1 MGSRYG
7 GLGLCVKEGRRL
19 PPSGETRPP
28 QQIVVAFSTPW
39 RFTPTVGF
47 RLGRSNAGWRL
58 LALVL
63 LFSLSAEAAGPT
75 VMVSA
80 GQGTEPARVRAV
92 REIVASRRQVV
103 DFLPL
108 PPPGVV
114 STELIAIEQR
124 GQAVRLALA
133 RARKKESEALWDD
146 CVREVAASMSDA
158 IEVIAATGELALL
171 RDLHLQ
177 AGVCMSLADQGP
189 GARLHF
195 LSAAL
200 LDEAPPPSG
209 LHREEA
215 ERVQVEARHEILARP
230 RGKVRIVTEPPG
242 ARVLID
248 GREVPGAT
256 PLEADIRF
264 GDHFVTIRRFRYEA
278 NTEQR
283 FLQPFGMVRVTLEP
297 ARRATLSAQLLA
309 VRHGQAP
316 MPPADELFLAEAG
329 WSRAEQV
336 IGVVR
341 PDAGPNYRLL
351 LTETASGKLLRSVT
365 LSRTADDAAT
375 RRAVCELIGETC
387 EASAR
392 IPWYV
397 WPLAGAVIV
406 GGVVTTAVVLEN
418 NRDTRFC
425 PPSGCR

>member
-264 GDHFVTIRRFRYEA
+264 GD
-278 NTEQR
+278 
-283 FLQPFGMVRVTLEP
+283 
-297 ARRATLSAQLLA
+297 RAAVSAA
-309 VRHGQAP
+309 VRHGAGHARAGAP
-316 MPPADELFLAEAG
+316 GDALRATLGRSPRAGAHAARGRALSRRSRVVARRASDRRGPSRRRTQLPPAADGNGEREIAA
-329 WSRAEQV
+329 
-336 IGVVR
+336 IG
-341 PDAGPNYRLL
+341 DAFAHR
-351 LTETASGKLLRSVT
+351 R
-365 LSRTADDAAT
+365 RCRDAA
-375 RRAVCELIGETC
+375 CGM
-387 EASAR
+387 
-392 IPWYV
+392 
-397 WPLAGAVIV
+397 
-406 GGVVTTAVVLEN
+406 
-418 NRDTRFC
+418 
-425 PPSGCR
+425 